1 MTLIETQQDRTDLP
15 LVVIPSVFDDMVE
28 PLRESLPLLDGIARV
43 RMHTDHTFD
52 AHEFVRRCADAQAV
66 IVINVH
72 ISDAM
77 LTGLASHV
85 RVLAFGGTGVAS
97 YVNLDLA
104 TKLGVRICNVRHYGD
119 AAVAEF
125 AFALMLEITRRVGA
139 LDSQLRAGG
148 WDGAPGLDLNERTL
162 AIVGLGGSGGTVARI
177 ANGFGMH
184 VTAWDSGR
192 GDPARFATHNVT
204 PVPTLTELFA
214 GADVVSVHMPL
225 TDETRGMITAEHLD
239 AMRPGTIF
247 INTAR
252 AEVIASGAL
261 EKRLARGD
269 IPAGLDVFDT
279 EPLPADSPLRSM
291 PNLVLTPHVAWRS
304 DGANRNLTRQCV
316 ESIAS
321 YFTGGD
327 YNAVTPGVAWNAGK

>member
-1 MTLIETQQDRTDLP
+1 M
-15 LVVIPSVFDDMVE
+15 
-28 PLRESLPLLDGIARV
+28 
-43 RMHTDHTFD
+43 
-52 AHEFVRRCADAQAV
+52 
-66 IVINVH
+66 
-72 ISDAM
+72 
-77 LTGLASHV
+77 
-85 RVLAFGGTGVAS
+85 
-97 YVNLDLA
+97 
-104 TKLGVRICNVRHYGD
+104 
-119 AAVAEF
+119 AEF

-139 LDSQLRAGG
+139 LDRQLRDGS
-148 WDGAPGLDLNERTL
+148 WDGAPGLDLNGRTL
-162 AIVGLGGSGGTVARI
+162 ASVGLGGIGGTVARI

-192 GDPARFATHNVT
+192 GDPARFVTHNVA

-225 TDETRGMITAEHLD
+225 TDETHVMITSEHLD
-239 AMRPGTIF
+239 AMSPGTIF

-252 AEVIASGAL
+252 AEVIASGAWDSGRGDPARFATHNVAPVPTLTELFAGADVVSVHMPLTDETHGMSTSEHLDALRPGTIFINPARAEVSASGAL

-327 YNAVTPGVAWNAGK
+327 YNAVTLGVAWNAGK

>member
-1 MTLIETQQDRTDLP
+1 
-15 LVVIPSVFDDMVE
+15 
-28 PLRESLPLLDGIARV
+28 
-43 RMHTDHTFD
+43 
-52 AHEFVRRCADAQAV
+52 
-66 IVINVH
+66 
-72 ISDAM
+72 
-77 LTGLASHV
+77 
-85 RVLAFGGTGVAS
+85 
-97 YVNLDLA
+97 
-104 TKLGVRICNVRHYGD
+104 
-119 AAVAEF
+119 
-125 AFALMLEITRRVGA
+125 
-139 LDSQLRAGG
+139 
-148 WDGAPGLDLNERTL
+148 
-162 AIVGLGGSGGTVARI
+162 
-177 ANGFGMH
+177 MH

-192 GDPARFATHNVT
+192 GDPARFVTHNVA

-225 TDETRGMITAEHLD
+225 TDETHGMITSEHLD

-327 YNAVTPGVAWNAGK
+327 YNAVTPGVAWNTGK

>member
-15 LVVIPSVFDDMVE
+15 LVAIPSVFDDMIE
-28 PLRESLPLLDGIARV
+28 PLREAFPLLDGIARV
-43 RMHTDHTFD
+43 HMHTDHTFD
-52 AHEFVRRCADAQAV
+52 THEFVRRCAGAQAV

-77 LTGLASHV
+77 LTELASHV

-139 LDSQLRAGG
+139 LDRQLRDGS
-148 WDGAPGLDLNERTL
+148 WDGAPGLDLNGRTL
-162 AIVGLGGSGGTVARI
+162 AIVGLGGIGGTVARI

-184 VTAWDSGR
+184 VTAWDSGH
-192 GDPARFATHNVT
+192 GDPARFETHHVA

-225 TDETRGMITAEHLD
+225 TDETHGMITSEHLD

-252 AEVIASGAL
+252 AEVIAPCAL
-261 EKRLARGD
+261 
-269 IPAGLDVFDT
+269 
-279 EPLPADSPLRSM
+279 
-291 PNLVLTPHVAWRS
+291 
-304 DGANRNLTRQCV
+304 
-316 ESIAS
+316 
-321 YFTGGD
+321 
-327 YNAVTPGVAWNAGK
+327 